1 MEKDELRVL
10 RFINSDWPVYLEA
23 LVVDKNWFSYELCVN
38 PRRAMLF
45 NREQYKRLKAFFS
58 SFADGVFPFICM
70 FAVSDLGLEIEV

>member
-10 RFINSDWPVYLEA
+10 RLINSDLPVYLEG
-23 LVVDKNWFSYELCVN
+23 LVLDENGFSYELCVN